1 MRTSY
6 TCSLGAIIL
15 LLYTNGILAQS
26 TKTKLNQMELMKEFF
41 GVWKGEIAKDTV
53 MIMNFSSYG
62 KAVED
67 NYKITVK
74 DKILY
79 SGKEIYGYNQKY
91 DKIILAAI
99 RDNSPQISLM
109 ACWYSSKDTANL
121 VGYQYLSNP
130 EKATYKIQ
138 WILIPPDSSKR
149 IVIQNKNVVS
159 VSTYFREKR

>member
-1 MRTSY
+1 MKTFNSS
-6 TCSLGAIIL
+6 TLVSIIL
-15 LLYTNGILAQS
+15 LLCTNGILAQ
-26 TKTKLNQMELMKEFF
+26 TTQPKLNQMELMKEFL

-53 MIMNFSSYG
+53 MIMNFTSFG
-62 KAVED
+62 KAIEN

-91 DKIILAAI
+91 DKIVVAAI
-99 RDNSPQISLM
+99 HDNSPQMGLY
-109 ACWYSSKDTANL
+109 AAWFSSKDTGNL

-130 EKATYKIQ
+130 EKSTYKIQ
-138 WILIPPDSSKR
+138 WIIIPPDSSKR

>member
-1 MRTSY
+1 MKESY
-6 TCSLGAIIL
+6 SRPIVVIML
-15 LLYTNGILAQS
+15 LLCTNEIQAQI
-26 TKTKLNQMELMKEFF
+26 TQPKLNQMELMKEFL
-41 GVWKGEIAKDTV
+41 GIWKGEIAKDTV
-53 MIMNFSSYG
+53 MIMNFTSYG
-62 KAVED
+62 KAIEN

-109 ACWYSSKDTANL
+109 ACWYSSKDTGNL

-130 EKATYKIQ
+130 EKATFKIQ